1 MSSPELW
8 SQVAEKWQTSFNR
21 LNRNEPGITGLLKF
35 SEAWMVAKEFLR
47 PKSIDEPS
55 SKSIASKLQIRAAF
69 DKIAQRKML
78 TALLEEFLDDMR
90 RQLPLITKDIEGL
103 MRQYEATSDPIF
115 IAGCIS
121 RLVLWHKAWQPSLEL
136 GATVIHAFT
145 TCFQT
150 HVFSVLPRSFS
161 QGFKSLVSTTLNPEY
176 ATEPPVWMHTL
187 FPPTNPPPHR
197 WDQPLWQ
204 AFEQLGMTERY
215 ESLIAS
221 VCYEHI
227 EVYIVNTYA
236 KVWDRECLESAREWM
251 SRHVVPWL
259 LMPYAP
265 YAKTVEEARPLLSGM
280 GTRLDY
286 HVCKTLADLR
296 TNEIFDIIVDF
307 PDSRHALDDLK
318 TCISRVDHRSAL
330 VQSLRKANARRLL
343 HPGADT
349 KLILQQYVS
358 IIKCLRI
365 IDPQGV
371 LLFKVADPIRRY
383 LRPVT
388 ERPDTIRCVV
398 ASLVSDHESG
408 DSLMDENDV
417 VQPLQQVQVDDYSDP
432 HWEPEP
438 QDAGPDFRTN
448 KPSDII
454 STLVSIYDSQDLF
467 IKELQVLLAQRLLAI
482 KDGNFE
488 KERRHIEVL
497 KIRFGEAQLQVCEV
511 MLRDMTDSR
520 RIDQHIQSQNKPP
533 TLHPTIVSR
542 HFWPSL
548 QTSTFAMPGQF
559 KEIQEAYQKEFTTF
573 KPDKKLVWM
582 SHLGTISLE
591 VELDDRTVSVD
602 VPPLEAAIIELFS
615 QKGVWTT
622 EELVEA
628 IGSIERPA
636 TMKALGTWVEFG
648 VIKED
653 APNTFKLLNVAE
665 KAGPSKTA
673 QKQTAMIVEEEV
685 PLITAQQQQAE
696 QMKVFWKFIEGML
709 RNLGSL
715 PLDRIQQ
722 MLKFAPGYD
731 RTTDQLGSFMEA
743 ARREG
748 LVTVRDGMWKL
759 QA

>member
-1 MSSPELW
+1 MTSEQLW

-21 LNRNEPGITGLLKF
+21 LNRNEPGITGLLTF
-35 SEAWMVAKEFLR
+35 SEAWMLAKDFLR
-47 PKSIDEPS
+47 PRNIDEPS
-55 SKSIASKLQIRAAF
+55 PKSTVSTQQLRAAF

-78 TALLEEFLDDMR
+78 TALLEEFLEDMR
-90 RQLPLITKDIEGL
+90 WQLPYITRDIEGL
-103 MRQYEATSDPIF
+103 MRQYEATSDPLY

-121 RLVLWHKAWQPSLEL
+121 RLVLWHKAWAPFPEL
-136 GATVIHAFT
+136 GPTVVNAFT
-145 TCFQT
+145 NTFQT

-161 QGFKSLVSTTLNPEY
+161 QGFKSLVSATLNPEY
-176 ATEPPVWMHTL
+176 ASEPPAWMKTL
-187 FPPTNPPPHR
+187 FPQTGSPPER
-197 WDQPLWQ
+197 WDKPLWQ

-221 VCYEHI
+221 VCYEHVEAHI
-227 EVYIVNTYA
+227 MDTYS
-236 KVWDRECLESAREWM
+236 KVWDKECLTEARDWM
-251 SRHVVPWL
+251 SKHILPWL
-259 LMPYAP
+259 FMPYAP
-265 YAKTVEEARPLLSGM
+265 NAKTVEEAAPFISGI

-296 TNEIFDIIVDF
+296 TREIFDIIIDF
-307 PDSRHALDDLK
+307 PDSRPALDDLK
-318 TCISRVDHRSAL
+318 KCILRVDHRSVL
-330 VQSLRKANARRLL
+330 VKTLRKENSRRLL

-349 KLILQQYVS
+349 KMILQQYVS

-383 LRPVT
+383 LR

-398 ASLVSDHESG
+398 ASLVADHESG
-408 DSLMDENDV
+408 DSLVDENDT
-417 VQPLQQVQVDDYSDP
+417 VQPLQQAQVDDYSDLN
-432 HWEPEP
+432 WEPEP

-482 KDGNFE
+482 KDGNFDR
-488 KERRHIEVL
+488 ERRNIEVL

-520 RIDQHIQSQNKPP
+520 RIDQHIQSQNNSA
-533 TLHPTIVSR
+533 TLHPTIISR

-548 QTSTFAMPGQF
+548 QTNTFTMPGQF
-559 KEIQEAYQKEFTTF
+559 KQIQEVYQKEFTTF

-582 SHLGTISLE
+582 SHLGTVSLD
-591 VELDDRTVSVD
+591 VELNDRTISAE

-615 QKGVWTT
+615 QQDILTP
-622 EELVEA
+622 EEIIEK

-636 TMKALGTWVEFG
+636 VIKALGTWIELG
-648 VIKED
+648 VIKQDET
-653 APNTFKLLNVAE
+653 NKFRLLHVAE
-665 KAGPSKTA
+665 AAAGPKSA
-673 QKQTAMIVEEEV
+673 QRPQAMVVEEDV
-685 PLITAQQQQAE
+685 PLIAAQQQQAE

-715 PLDRIQQ
+715 PVDRIQQ

-731 RTTDQLGSFMEA
+731 RSVEQLGQFMEA

-748 LVTVRDGMWKL
+748 LVTVKDGMWKL
-759 QA
+759 SA